1 MPNPDAKEPRLCRVS
16 KRSTWHIYYQRKRIS
31 TGCEDRVSAELV
43 LHKFKEGLLK
53 PEIRAAGI
61 SGILDAYHADRVNNE
76 KPGAERIGWSLKQLK
91 VFFGDKP
98 PEIITPDSCKKY
110 TAFRLDQ
117 GVKISTARTELETL
131 RAAMRWA
138 VREEIVSR
146 APRTKLPPRPDA
158 RQRWLTRDEAREL
171 VGCCVAEH
179 IRLFVL
185 LALHTAARKSHILTL
200 TWSRVD
206 LQARIIDFRDP
217 AKARTKKGRAR
228 VPINDTLYE
237 ALKKAY
243 ELRETEFVVEWA
255 GDQVS
260 SVKTGFRAAAKRAD
274 LIGITPH
281 TLRHTAATWMAQAGI
296 SLWDIA
302 GYLGH
307 SNIKMVE
314 ETYAH
319 HCPDYLRTAAGVL
332 G

>member
-1 MPNPDAKEPRLCRVS
+1 MCGRV
-16 KRSTWHIYYQRKRIS
+16 
-31 TGCEDRVSAELV
+31 L
-43 LHKFKEGLLK
+43 F
-53 PEIRAAGI
+53 
-61 SGILDAYHADRVNNE
+61 
-76 KPGAERIGWSLKQLK
+76 
-91 VFFGDKP
+91 
-98 PEIITPDSCKKY
+98 
-110 TAFRLDQ
+110 
-117 GVKISTARTELETL
+117 
-131 RAAMRWA
+131 
-138 VREEIVSR
+138 IVSR
-146 APRTKLPPRPDA
+146 KL
-158 RQRWLTRDEAREL
+158 
-171 VGCCVAEH
+171 GCCG
-179 IRLFVL
+179 IRQAQAVNRL

-217 AKARTKKGRAR
+217 AKPRTKKGRAR

-237 ALKKAY
+237 ALKEAY

-260 SVKTGFRAAAKRAD
+260 SIKTGFRAAAKRAD
-274 LIGITPH
+274 LSGITPH